1 MADGCVSALVRMNAT
16 HLFVPDRAQGFSRG
30 KLLTTK
36 GDDRFHECA
45 AAEQFAVEET
55 AAGLRRSA
63 AAVL

>member
-1 MADGCVSALVRMNAT
+1 MNAT